1 MTNKKTI
8 LLVEDDREMLKLLKM
23 YLNHYSYNILEA
35 TTGEEALSILQNTLP
50 DLIISDI
57 MMPKMDGY
65 DLRKKILTKE
75 HLRLIP
81 FIFLTAKGLN
91 DDIIE
96 GFKLFADDYISK
108 PFNPE
113 ILKIKVDT
121 LLQKYTEINKLVR
134 FDGLTKLYNRR
145 ALESYFNQEL
155 NRVIRYQQNLS
166 VLMLDID
173 HFKRINDLYGHN
185 AGDEVL
191 KKIAEHLQEQIRD
204 VDIAARYGGEEFV
217 ILMPETDKDT
227 AYMVATRLKESIA
240 QINYSRPEFKVTV
253 SIGIASAPKDGTT
266 AQELLK
272 QADQAM
278 YLAKRNGKNRVEMV
292 V

>member
-1 MTNKKTI
+1 
-8 LLVEDDREMLKLLKM
+8 
-23 YLNHYSYNILEA
+23 
-35 TTGEEALSILQNTLP
+35 
-50 DLIISDI
+50 
-57 MMPKMDGY
+57 
-65 DLRKKILTKE
+65 
-75 HLRLIP
+75 
-81 FIFLTAKGLN
+81 
-91 DDIIE
+91 
-96 GFKLFADDYISK
+96 
-108 PFNPE
+108 
-113 ILKIKVDT
+113 
-121 LLQKYTEINKLVR
+121 
-134 FDGLTKLYNRR
+134 
-145 ALESYFNQEL
+145 LESYFNQEL